1 MTFNSYSFIFI
12 FLPVFLS
19 GVWLIQCFY
28 PDNGFKDKLMKMW
41 LIAMSAFF
49 FVGYGRFSILVF
61 SGSILWNGLFS
72 YAISV
77 THKKQNNS
85 KEYTRDKYL
94 KAAAIAGNVVFLCF
108 FKYLGSGAMPIAI
121 SFYTFS
127 QIMYVAEL
135 GHGESFEL
143 LGYLSYITFFPKILQ
158 GPIADH
164 KNIKEGLEKLSQTRV
179 NVNDLTAGIMLF
191 TLGLFKKVILA
202 EVLGKAV
209 DFGYQGLQ
217 GLTGMDAIILAVSY
231 SFQLYFDFSGYCD
244 MAEGV
249 CRMLGMEL
257 TRNFDAPYK
266 AGNIAEFWDRWHIS
280 LTKFFTKY
288 IYIPLGGS
296 RKGVMRTYV
305 NILIV
310 FFISG
315 LWHGTGVNFIIWGMM
330 HGILMVITR
339 LYGRNVKSGKRN
351 GIKVLLTFI
360 YVTAAWVFFR
370 APGPSEAFTVLSKI
384 VNPDA
389 YSGLR
394 ISIKFAECYMVDE
407 IWYIF
412 KVTPI
417 PNWNKSSYICM
428 WLILLA
434 SALLIF
440 VGKTAK
446 TIAGEHY
453 GIIVSEGD
461 RGGLRKWALT
471 LFYGIIFVWCVLSLG
486 GVSTFLYVNF

>member
-1 MTFNSYSFIFI
+1 
-12 FLPVFLS
+12 V
-19 GVWLIQCFY
+19 
-28 PDNGFKDKLMKMW
+28 
-41 LIAMSAFF
+41 
-49 FVGYGRFSILVF
+49 
-61 SGSILWNGLFS
+61 
-72 YAISV
+72 
-77 THKKQNNS
+77 
-85 KEYTRDKYL
+85 
-94 KAAAIAGNVVFLCF
+94 AAIAGNVVFLCF
-108 FKYLGSGAMPIAI
+108 FKYFGSGAMPIAI

-143 LGYLSYITFFPKILQ
+143 LDYLSYITFFPKILQ

-164 KNIKEGLEKLSQTRV
+164 KSIKEGLEKLSQTRV

-296 RKGVMRTYV
+296 RKGTVRKYV
-305 NILIV
+305 NALIV
-310 FFISG
+310 FATSG
-315 LWHGTGVNFIIWGMM
+315 LWHGAGLNYLLWGTLN
-330 HGILMVITR
+330 GLLQIGGNILNPFKDKFYALLKIGKESEGLKWFKRLGTFILMSCT
-339 LYGRNVKSGKRN
+339 
-351 GIKVLLTFI
+351 
-360 YVTAAWVFFR
+360 WVFFR
-370 APGPSEAFTVLSKI
+370 APSTSYALS
-384 VNPDA
+384 
-389 YSGLR
+389 
-394 ISIKFAECYMVDE
+394 
-407 IWYIF
+407 IF
-412 KVTPI
+412 KRAAMKPEINRLFDGTLYTLGLSQ
-417 PNWNKSSYICM
+417 KSFNMMLLFLLFVLLFDYACVRGSKPLEAILKSHFLFKCFVFV
-428 WLILLA
+428 LLA
-434 SALLIF
+434 AIVVVF
-440 VGKTAK
+440 GIYGTAFDANSF
-446 TIAGEHY
+446 IY
-453 GIIVSEGD
+453 IQ
-461 RGGLRKWALT
+461 
-471 LFYGIIFVWCVLSLG
+471 Y
-486 GVSTFLYVNF
+486 